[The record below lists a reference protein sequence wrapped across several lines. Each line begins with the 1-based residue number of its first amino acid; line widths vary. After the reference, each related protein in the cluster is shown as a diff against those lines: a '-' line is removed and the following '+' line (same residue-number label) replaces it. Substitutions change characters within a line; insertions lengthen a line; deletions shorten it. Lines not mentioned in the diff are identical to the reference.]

1 MYSIIKKRD
10 VLQHI
15 YLMKAILL
23 CDIKSVYILHHT
35 QQ

>member
-15 YLMKAILL
+15 YLFKLQEAYVLRTPI
-23 CDIKSVYILHHT
+23 
-35 QQ
+35 

>member
-15 YLMKAILL
+15 YLFKLQEAY
-23 CDIKSVYILHHT
+23 VLHT
-35 QQ
+35 LM